1 MNVDLIF
8 KIAAIG
14 ILVSVLHQVL
24 VRAGR
29 EDQAML
35 TTCEDAYNNLIKYL
49 PSAYKQYK
57 ILYSQ
62 NPDEFRDF
70 YEYAKELMS
79 SLNLQY

>member
-1 MNVDLIF
+1 MDVDLIF

-35 TTCEDAYNNLIKYL
+35 TTLAGLIVVLSIVIKEVSNLFNSVKTM
-49 PSAYKQYK
+49 
-57 ILYSQ
+57 
-62 NPDEFRDF
+62 F
-70 YEYAKELMS
+70 
-79 SLNLQY
+79 NL

>member
-1 MNVDLIF
+1 MTSPDEYRVSYATVLL
-8 KIAAIG
+8 G
-14 ILVSVLHQVL
+14 LVKSY
-24 VRAGR
+24 
-29 EDQAML
+29 QAML
-35 TTCEDAYNNLIKYL
+35 TTREDAYNNLIKYL

>member
-35 TTCEDAYNNLIKYL
+35 TTLTGLIVVLSIVIKEISNLFNSVKTM
-49 PSAYKQYK
+49 
-57 ILYSQ
+57 
-62 NPDEFRDF
+62 F
-70 YEYAKELMS
+70 
-79 SLNLQY
+79 NL